1 MKPAIV
7 LSAHTTGTGIIRA
20 LGEQS
25 VPVVAVYYE
34 DTDMGYVSKYVDTKI
49 AAPHPEH
56 EQKAFIQLLLD
67 CAGRFG
73 NGVLIPAD
81 DATLVAVS
89 KNKELLAEHYIVA
102 CNDWSITRNL
112 IQKDLTYRIANL
124 YGIPIPKTI
133 VPKNITDVEKYA
145 ETANFPCLVKPC
157 ESHKYFEIFR
167 RKVYRARNAD
177 ELIMAYNQA
186 SEVGL
191 EVLLQEYIPGDDT
204 QGVNYNSYYW
214 DGQPLAEYTARKVR
228 LYPPE
233 FGVPRVLV
241 SRPVPEIIEPGRK
254 ILAGLNYQGYACT
267 EFKKDSRD
275 GIYKFMEV
283 NGRHNRSL
291 LLSVKCGINF
301 PLLEY
306 NHLVYGHFPST
317 NGARKEVYWID
328 FTKDLIGNVRYQ
340 KREHLSLAQYITP
353 YLKPHLCA
361 ILSLRDPMPF
371 ITRCV
376 DIFTMAL
383 KRLLKLN
390 KRKKLNSAGG

>member
-25 VPVVAVYYE
+25 VPVMAVYYE
-34 DTDMGYVSKYVDTKI
+34 DTDMGYVSKYVQSKI
-49 AAPHPEH
+49 SAPHPEH
-56 EQKAFIQLLLD
+56 EEKEFIELLLD
-67 CAGRFG
+67 YASQFG
-73 NGVLIPAD
+73 NGVLMPAD

-89 KNKELLAEHYIVA
+89 KNKELLSRHYIVA
-102 CNDWSITRNL
+102 CNEWDVTRSL
-112 IQKDLTYRIANL
+112 IQKDFTYKIAQS
-124 YGIPIPKTI
+124 YGIPVPQTI
-133 VPKNITDVEKYA
+133 VPKNLIDVEKYA
-145 ETANFPCLVKPC
+145 ETANFPCLLKPC

-186 SEVGL
+186 SEAGL

-214 DGQPLAEYTARKVR
+214 DGKPLAEYTARKVR

-241 SRPVPEIIEPGRK
+241 SRSVPEVIGPGRK
-254 ILAGLNYQGYACT
+254 ILAALNYHGYACT

-291 LLSVKCGINF
+291 LLAVKCGVNF

-306 NHLVYGHFPST
+306 NHLVYGYLPGA
-317 NGARKEVYWID
+317 NGVKKDVYWID
-328 FTKDLIGNVRYQ
+328 FTKDLIGNVRYR
-340 KREHLSLAQYITP
+340 KRENLSLAQYMTP
-353 YLKPHLCA
+353 YFKPHLCA
-361 ILSLRDPMPF
+361 IFSLRDPMPF
-371 ITRCV
+371 ITRCI
-376 DIFTMAL
+376 DILMMGIKKYL
-383 KRLLKLN
+383 KIN